1 MLRIS
6 MENKALIC
14 EDDYDLQALALTMKE
29 ILKDYKLKE
38 KPEGE
43 EDEVKALISSLS
55 IAKSDWNTSDIAN
68 EVLEKLKKVV
78 DG

>member
-1 MLRIS
+1 

>member
-1 MLRIS
+1 MRI
-6 MENKALIC
+6 NTFKTLI
-14 EDDYDLQALALTMKE
+14 
-29 ILKDYKLKE
+29 YKIELS
-38 KPEGE
+38 

-55 IAKSDWNTSDIAN
+55 IAKADWNISDIAN